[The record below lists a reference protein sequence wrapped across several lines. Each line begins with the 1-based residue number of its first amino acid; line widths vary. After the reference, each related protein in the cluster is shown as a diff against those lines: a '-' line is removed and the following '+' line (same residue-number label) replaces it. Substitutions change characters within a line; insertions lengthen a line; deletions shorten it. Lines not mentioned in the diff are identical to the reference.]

1 MLRQSQILLQRSTL
15 RARSLSKRSTDLIVQ
30 KLREFVST
38 QISKLDNLR
47 LEDLNINPYLIAT
60 MNLETPQDIV
70 EFQVDQYFNRAIVT
84 AFGSV
89 FQTIGQMF
97 GTAAKIHDIDLLF
110 VRNGRSYY
118 VQLKS
123 GPEGFTGPALR
134 RTVERLEEIKKRD
147 PSCITIIAFA
157 YGTHD
162 RLSTIWSRELKADR
176 ILVGRE
182 FWEFV
187 FQDNN
192 GYKILFELAQKAG
205 TVKQSTL
212 EKDLGAEASRTLE
225 TARKDAIKRILKEWV
240 KKYGGGVNSIEK
252 MFEDNT

>member
-1 MLRQSQILLQRSTL
+1 MSR
-15 RARSLSKRSTDLIVQ
+15 RSTDLIVQ

-38 QISKLDNLR
+38 QISKLDGLQ
-47 LEDLNINPYLIAT
+47 LKDLNINPYLIAT
-60 MNLETPQDIV
+60 TNLEKPQQIV
-70 EFQVDQYFNRAIVT
+70 EFQVDQFFNRAIVT

-110 VRNGRSYY
+110 VRDGKNYY
-118 VQLKS
+118 IQLKS

-134 RTVERLEEIKKRD
+134 RTVERLEEIRKKD
-147 PSCITIIAFA
+147 PSCVTIIAFA

-162 RLSTIWSRELKADR
+162 RLSPIWSGELKADR

-187 FQDNN
+187 FQDEN
-192 GYKILFELAQKAG
+192 GYKILFALARKAG
-205 TVKQSTL
+205 TLKQSTL
-212 EKDLGAEASRTLE
+212 EEGALRTLE
-225 TARKDAIKRILKEWV
+225 TARKDAVRRILKEWIR
-240 KKYGGGVNSIEK
+240 KYGGDASSIEK
-252 MFEDNT
+252 MLEDNT